1 MPDFK
6 KYYTLSAPPE
16 EVYMALTY
24 LPSLSLWAGENSEM
38 GTEPGSAFSMF
49 DGGITGTNL
58 LFETDKKLVQSW
70 DFGDLEEPSIVTII
84 LHPHKKGC
92 SIEVRHTNIPEEAWQ
107 DITTGWDDTYMASL
121 MDFFE

>member
-6 KYYTLSAPPE
+6 NYYIIPAPPE

-24 LPSLSLWAGENSEM
+24 APSLSLWAGENIEM
-38 GTEPGSAFSMF
+38 RTEPETPFSIF
-49 DGGITGTNL
+49 DGGITGKNI
-58 LFETDKKLVQSW
+58 LFEPNHKIVQHW
-70 DFGDLEEPSIVTII
+70 DFGDSDSPSEVTIK

-92 SIEVRHTNIPEEAWQ
+92 SVEVRHTNIPEEAWD

-121 MDFFE
+121 LDFFE